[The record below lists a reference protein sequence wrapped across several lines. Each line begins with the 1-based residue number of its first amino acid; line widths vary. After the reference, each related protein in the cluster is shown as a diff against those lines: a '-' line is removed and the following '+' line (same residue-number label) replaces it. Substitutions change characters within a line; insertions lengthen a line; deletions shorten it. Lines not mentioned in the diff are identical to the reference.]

1 MLDET
6 KKKKWKK
13 RGENANFKKE
23 PKRTFGTEKH
33 FICKSRECFFDY
45 IHIYKKLKG
54 IYKLLKLAC
63 EFRYKVNLQKSTVF
77 LYIRSK
83 HLENK
88 HFKNLICNN
97 IKTHQ
102 IPRNKFNLKNVH

>member
-1 MLDET
+1 M
-6 KKKKWKK
+6 
-13 RGENANFKKE
+13 GGNGNFKKE

-33 FICKSRECFFDY
+33 FICRSRECFYDH
-45 IHIYKKLKG
+45 IHTHKKFKG
-54 IYKLLKLAC
+54 IYKLPKLVR

-77 LYIRSK
+77 LYTRSK

-88 HFKNLICNN
+88 HFKNLIYNS

-102 IPRNKFNLKNVH
+102 IPRNKFNLKNVQ